1 MTSASPSAPDPAAPT
16 VDATASAA
24 DLAAAYRDGATTP
37 VEIAEDALARIAR
50 FEPVVNAFSDHDPD
64 AVRADAAASAKRFA
78 RGAPLGPLDG
88 VPVTVKEN
96 MLREGVAARSGSAAS
111 APVVPDVDSPIVA
124 RLREAGAVILG
135 STTMPDWG
143 MLSSGVSSL
152 HGVTRS
158 PLDPALTVG
167 GSSAGAGAAAA
178 AGIGPIHLGTDIGGS
193 IRFPAAWLGL
203 VGLKPSAGRVPI
215 DPPYLG
221 RVGGP
226 IGRRVADLAAAMA
239 VVTRPDVRDHTALP
253 YEALDWV
260 DPGIE
265 VRGLR
270 IAVHTDAGAGLP
282 VDPEIAAAVRAAAE
296 RFAAAGA
303 EVVELSPFMDDGLLG
318 QADRFWRVRF
328 RRTYD
333 ELAPAARARVLP
345 YIARWVAP
353 GGEVS
358 GTAALAAYDDV
369 GELRHRTVLATAPF
383 DAVLSPVAPMA
394 AFPAE
399 RPMPWGEEDL
409 GMAHIAFTVPYNMS
423 GQPAASINSGTTAD
437 GRAIA
442 LQVAGPRFADLR
454 VLALAAWWERERPAD
469 AAAPAVPSGP
479 PAGRGP
485 ASR

>member
-1 MTSASPSAPDPAAPT
+1 MRRAGIPAQ
-16 VDATASAA
+16 
-24 DLAAAYRDGATTP
+24 
-37 VEIAEDALARIAR
+37 
-50 FEPVVNAFSDHDPD
+50 
-64 AVRADAAASAKRFA
+64 
-78 RGAPLGPLDG
+78 
-88 VPVTVKEN
+88 
-96 MLREGVAARSGSAAS
+96 SGSAAS
-111 APVVPDVDSPIVA
+111 APVVPAVDSPIVA

-152 HGVTRS
+152 HGITRS

-203 VGLKPSAGRVPI
+203 AGLKPSAGRVPI

-221 RVGGP
+221 RVAGP

-239 VVTRPDVRDHTALP
+239 VVSRPDVRDHTSLP
-253 YEALDWV
+253 YEDLDWS
-260 DPGIE
+260 DPAID

-270 IAVHTDAGAGLP
+270 IALQLDAGAGLP
-282 VDPEIAAAVRAAAE
+282 VDPEIATAVRAAAD

-303 EVVELSPFMDDGLLG
+303 EIVELAPFLDDRLLG
-318 QADRFWRVRF
+318 QVDRFWRVRF
-328 RRTYD
+328 RRTFD
-333 ELAPAARARVLP
+333 ELSPEARARVLP
-345 YIARWVAP
+345 YVARWVAP
-353 GGEVS
+353 GADVS
-358 GTAALAAYDDV
+358 GTAALAASDDV

-409 GMAHIAFTVPYNMS
+409 GMAHIAFTLPFNMS
-423 GQPAASINSGTTAD
+423 GQPAASINAGTTAD

-442 LQVAGPRFADLR
+442 LQIAGPRFADLR
-454 VLALAAWWERERPAD
+454 VLALAAWWDRQRPAD
-469 AAAPAVPSGP
+469 AATPPIPPAPAARHGG
-479 PAGRGP
+479 A
-485 ASR
+485 

>member
-1 MTSASPSAPDPAAPT
+1 MTSASQPAPDPA
-16 VDATASAA
+16 VDATSSAA
-24 DLAAAYRDGATTP
+24 DLAAAFRTVATTP
-37 VEIAEDALARIAR
+37 VAIAEDALARIAR
-50 FEPVVNAFSDHDPD
+50 LEPVVNAFSDHDPD
-64 AVRADAAASAKRFA
+64 QVRADAAASADRFR
-78 RGAPLGPLDG
+78 RGAPLGELDG

-96 MLREGVAARSGSAAS
+96 MLRAGVPARSGSAAS
-111 APVVPDVDSPIVA
+111 APVVPEADSPIVA

-152 HGVTRS
+152 HGITRS

-178 AGIGPIHLGTDIGGS
+178 AGLGPIHLGTDIGGS
-193 IRFPAAWLGL
+193 VRFPAAWLGL

-221 RVGGP
+221 RAAGP

-239 VVTRPDVRDHTALP
+239 VVTRPDVRDHTSLP
-253 YEALDWV
+253 YEELDWT
-260 DPGIE
+260 DPGLE

-270 IAVHTDAGAGLP
+270 IAVHADAGAGLP
-282 VDPEIAAAVRAAAE
+282 VDPEVAAAVRSAAE

-303 EVVELSPFMDDGLLG
+303 DVVELAPFLDDGLLG
-318 QADRFWRVRF
+318 QVDLFWRVRF
-328 RRTYD
+328 RRTFD
-333 ELAPAARARVLP
+333 ELPPEARDRVLP

-353 GGEVS
+353 GAGVS
-358 GTAALAAYDDV
+358 GTDVLAAYDDI

-409 GMAHIAFTVPYNMS
+409 GMAHIAFTLPYNMS
-423 GQPAASINSGTTAD
+423 GQPAVSINAGRTAD

-442 LQVAGPRFADLR
+442 LQVVGPRFADVR

-469 AAAPAVPSGP
+469 AAVP
-479 PAGRGP
+479 PAPVG
-485 ASR
+485 S

>member
-1 MTSASPSAPDPAAPT
+1 MTSASQPAPGPT
-16 VDATASAA
+16 ADATSSAA
-24 DLAAAYRDGATTP
+24 ELAAAYRAGAATP
-37 VEIAEDALARIAR
+37 EAVADDALTRIAR
-50 FEPVVNAFSDHDPD
+50 LEPVVNAFSDHDPGQ
-64 AVRADAAASAKRFA
+64 VRADAAASAERFR
-78 RGAPLGPLDG
+78 RGAPLGRLDG

-96 MLREGVAARSGSAAS
+96 MLRAGVPARSGSAAS
-111 APVVPDVDSPIVA
+111 APVVPDADSPIVA
-124 RLREAGAVILG
+124 RLREAGAIILG

-152 HGVTRS
+152 HGITRS

-178 AGIGPIHLGTDIGGS
+178 AGLGPIHLGTDIGGS

-221 RVGGP
+221 RAGGP

-239 VVTRPDVRDHTALP
+239 VVSRPDVRDHTSLP
-253 YEALDWV
+253 YEELDWS
-260 DPGIE
+260 DPGLD

-296 RFAAAGA
+296 RFAEAGA
-303 EVVELSPFMDDGLLG
+303 EVVEFAPVLDDGLLG
-318 QADRFWRVRF
+318 QVDRFWRVRF

-333 ELAPAARARVLP
+333 ELSPEARDRVLP
-345 YIARWVAP
+345 YIARWVSP
-353 GGEVS
+353 GGGVS
-358 GTAALAAYDDV
+358 GVDALAAYDGI

-409 GMAHIAFTVPYNMS
+409 GMAHIAFTLPYNMS
-423 GQPAASINSGTTAD
+423 GQPAASINAGVTAD

-442 LQVAGPRFADLR
+442 LQIAGPRFADLR

-469 AAAPAVPSGP
+469 AAVPAVPEES
-479 PAGRGP
+479 
-485 ASR
+485 

>member
-1 MTSASPSAPDPAAPT
+1 MTT
-16 VDATASAA
+16 VDATSSAA
-24 DLAAAYRDGATTP
+24 GLAAAFRAGATTP
-37 VEIAEDALARIAR
+37 DDVAEDALARIAR
-50 FEPVVNAFSDHDPD
+50 LEPVVNAFADHDPD
-64 AVRADAAASAKRFA
+64 AVRADAAASAERFR
-78 RGAPLGPLDG
+78 RGAPLGVLDG

-96 MLREGVAARSGSAAS
+96 MLRAGVPARSGSAAS
-111 APVVPDVDSPIVA
+111 APVVPDADSPIVA
-124 RLREAGAVILG
+124 RLREAGAVVLG

-152 HGVTRS
+152 HGITRS

-178 AGIGPIHLGTDIGGS
+178 AGLGPIHMGTDIGGS

-221 RVGGP
+221 RAGGP

-239 VVTRPDVRDHTALP
+239 VVTGPDVRDHTSLP
-253 YEALDWV
+253 YEQLDWA
-260 DPGIE
+260 DPGLD

-282 VDPEIAAAVRAAAE
+282 VDPEVAAAVRAAAD

-303 EVVELSPFMDDGLLG
+303 EVVELGPFVDDGLLG

-328 RRTYD
+328 RRLYD
-333 ELAPAARARVLP
+333 DLAPEARARVLP

-353 GGEVS
+353 GADVS
-358 GTAALAAYDDV
+358 GIAALAAYDDL

-383 DAVLSPVAPMA
+383 DSVLSPVAPMA

-409 GMAHIAFTVPYNMS
+409 GMAHIAFTLPFNLS
-423 GQPAASINSGTTAD
+423 GQPAVSINAGTTAD

-442 LQVAGPRFADLR
+442 LQIAGPRFADLR
-454 VLALAAWWERERPAD
+454 VLALSAWWERERPAD
-469 AAAPAVPSGP
+469 AAVPEVP
-479 PAGRGP
+479 GR
-485 ASR
+485 S

>member
-1 MTSASPSAPDPAAPT
+1 MTSASQPAPHPA
-16 VDATASAA
+16 VDATSSAA
-24 DLAAAYRDGATTP
+24 DLATAFRAGAATP
-37 VEIAEDALARIAR
+37 LAVAEDALARIAR

-64 AVRADAAASAKRFA
+64 QVRADAAASADRHR
-78 RGAPLGPLDG
+78 RGAPIGPLDG

-96 MLREGVAARSGSAAS
+96 MLRAGVAARSGSAAS
-111 APVVPDVDSPIVA
+111 APVVPEADSPIVA

-152 HGVTRS
+152 HGITRS

-178 AGIGPIHLGTDIGGS
+178 AGLGPIHMGTDIGGS
-193 IRFPAAWLGL
+193 VRFPAAWLGL

-239 VVTRPDVRDHTALP
+239 VVTRPDVRDHTSLP
-253 YEALDWV
+253 YERLDWADPAV
-260 DPGIE
+260 D

-270 IAVHTDAGAGLP
+270 IAVHTEAGAGLP
-282 VDPEIAAAVRAAAE
+282 VDPEVAATVRAAAE
-296 RFAAAGA
+296 RFASAGA
-303 EVVELSPFMDDGLLG
+303 EVVELAPFLDDGLLG
-318 QADRFWRVRF
+318 QVDRFWRVRF

-333 ELAPAARARVLP
+333 DLTREARDRVLP

-353 GGEVS
+353 GAGVS
-358 GTAALAAYDDV
+358 GTAALAAYDDI
-369 GELRHRTVLATAPF
+369 GELRHRTVLATAGF

-409 GMAHIAFTVPYNMS
+409 GMAHIAFTLPYNMS
-423 GQPAASINSGTTAD
+423 GQPAVSINAGTTSD

-442 LQVAGPRFADLR
+442 LQVAGPRFADLG
-454 VLALAAWWERERPAD
+454 VLALAAWWERERSAD
-469 AAAPAVPSGP
+469 AAVPP
-479 PAGRGP
+479 VPQPTAR
-485 ASR
+485 

>member
-1 MTSASPSAPDPAAPT
+1 VTSASQPASDSIA
-16 VDATASAA
+16 DATSSAA
-24 DLAAAYRDGATTP
+24 DLAAAFRSGATTP
-37 VEIAEDALARIAR
+37 VEVAEDALARIAR
-50 FEPVVNAFSDHDPD
+50 FEPVVNAFSDHDPEG
-64 AVRADAAASAKRFA
+64 VRADAAASVERFR

-96 MLREGVAARSGSAAS
+96 MLRAGIPARAGSAAS
-111 APVVPDVDSPIVA
+111 APIVPDADSPIVA
-124 RLREAGAVILG
+124 RLREAGALILG

-158 PLDPALTVG
+158 PLDPTLTVG

-178 AGIGPIHLGTDIGGS
+178 AGFGPIHLGTDIGGS

-203 VGLKPSAGRVPI
+203 AGLKPSAGRVPI

-239 VVTRPDVRDHTALP
+239 VITRPDVRDHTSLP
-253 YEALDWV
+253 YEELEWTDPVLD
-260 DPGIE
+260 

-282 VDPEIAAAVRAAAE
+282 VDPEVAAAVRAAAE

-303 EVVELSPFMDDGLLG
+303 EVVELVPFVDDGLLG
-318 QADRFWRVRF
+318 QVDRFWRVRF
-328 RRTYD
+328 RRTFD
-333 ELAPAARARVLP
+333 ALPPAARARVLP

-353 GGEVS
+353 GAGVT
-358 GTAALAAYDDV
+358 GTDVLAAYDDI
-369 GELRHRTVLATAPF
+369 GELRHRTVLVTAPF

-399 RPMPWGEEDL
+399 RPMPWGEGDL
-409 GMAHIAFTVPYNMS
+409 GMAHIAFTLPYNMS
-423 GQPAASINSGTTAD
+423 GQPAASVNAGTTAD

-442 LQVAGPRFADLR
+442 LQIAGRRFADLR
-454 VLALAAWWERERPAD
+454 VLALAAWWERERPAQ
-469 AAAPAVPSGP
+469 ASAPAIPV
-479 PAGRGP
+479 AR
-485 ASR
+485 